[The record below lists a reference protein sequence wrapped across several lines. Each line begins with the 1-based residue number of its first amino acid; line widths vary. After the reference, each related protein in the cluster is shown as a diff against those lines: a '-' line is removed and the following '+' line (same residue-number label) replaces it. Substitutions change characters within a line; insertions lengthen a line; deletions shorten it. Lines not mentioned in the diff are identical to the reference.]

1 MRGSPGSWTGIGPFC
16 DHLGIDR
23 HLIVDRQQR
32 DGSEFVEQMIAD
44 FPGDALAFLG
54 IHEFGELQVLL
65 LNELVLKEMTI
76 AFAVV
81 GGPHQFLGGP
91 QAGDIGPD
99 AAGHLFGS
107 IHAGKRR
114 FVDRLQR
121 RLDAHIIEVR
131 CDGFGDLGQFR
142 LARAGK
148 GR

>member
-1 MRGSPGSWTGIGPFC
+1 MRGSPGSWTRIGPFR

-23 HLIVDRQQR
+23 HFIVDRQQR
-32 DGSEFVEQMIAD
+32 DGGELFEQMIAD

-54 IHEFGELQVLL
+54 IHECGELQVFL
-65 LNELVLKEMTI
+65 LNELVLKEMAI

-81 GGPHQFLGGP
+81 GGPEQLFGGP
-91 QAGDIGPD
+91 QTSDIGPD

-107 IHAGKRR
+107 IHAAERR

-131 CDGFGDLGQFR
+131 CDGFGRPGGVPPRQ
-142 LARAGK
+142 GW
-148 GR
+148 